1 MDDPETFNYETSIQS
16 IRNFIANRELEEGKK
31 FYLVMDNA
39 PFHKKTKRLIKEKNS
54 EFDDNNQKVVFV
66 YLPPYSP
73 DLNPIEQFQRKT
85 RREVIHNRY
94 FSSKEDLKLKL
105 GNYFDGNREPNDDLN
120 SLCTFNFA
128 SYK

>member
-1 MDDPETFNYETSIQS
+1 MSYSDFVISGNGSLFMDDPETFNYETSIQS

-73 DLNPIEQFQRKT
+73 DLNPIEQF
-85 RREVIHNRY
+85 
-94 FSSKEDLKLKL
+94 
-105 GNYFDGNREPNDDLN
+105 
-120 SLCTFNFA
+120 
-128 SYK
+128 